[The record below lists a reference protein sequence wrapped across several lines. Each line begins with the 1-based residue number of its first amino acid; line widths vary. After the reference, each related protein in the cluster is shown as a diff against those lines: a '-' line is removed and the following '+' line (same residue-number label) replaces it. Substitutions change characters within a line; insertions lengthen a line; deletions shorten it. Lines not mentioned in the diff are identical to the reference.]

1 MRASLVQE
9 LCVKVCCQPVSTVFM
24 QSKDFNFNFL
34 QLLYNANKA
43 RPSKQCEF
51 SNYLLGI
58 SLIIQ
63 DCQSGVGSPGGP
75 GGVGSPGVPS
85 DPGGIGEP
93 GCPGGNMVQVI
104 NVVKVVRV
112 VSKDGQGSQG
122 GPGGPGGQP

>member
-9 LCVKVCCQPVSTVFM
+9 LSVKVCCQPVSTVFM
-24 QSKDFNFNFL
+24 QSKDFNFHFL

-63 DCQSGVGSPGGP
+63 DCQSGVGSPG
-75 GGVGSPGVPS
+75 VPS
-85 DPGGIGEP
+85 DPGGIG
-93 GCPGGNMVQVI
+93 
-104 NVVKVVRV
+104 
-112 VSKDGQGSQG
+112 D
-122 GPGGPGGQP
+122 PGGPGGNVVQVIKVVKVVS

>member
-24 QSKDFNFNFL
+24 QSKDFNFHFL

-63 DCQSGVGSPGGP
+63 DCQSGVGSPG
-75 GGVGSPGVPS
+75 VPS
-85 DPGGIGEP
+85 DPGGIGDP
-93 GCPGGNMVQVI
+93 GGPGGNAVQVI

-112 VSKDGQGSQG
+112 VS
-122 GPGGPGGQP
+122 

>member
-63 DCQSGVGSPGGP
+63 DCQSGVGSPG
-75 GGVGSPGVPS
+75 VPS
-85 DPGGIGEP
+85 DPGGIG
-93 GCPGGNMVQVI
+93 
-104 NVVKVVRV
+104 
-112 VSKDGQGSQG
+112 D
-122 GPGGPGGQP
+122 PGGPGGNVVQVIIVVKLVRVVS

>member
-24 QSKDFNFNFL
+24 QSKDFNFHFL

-85 DPGGIGEP
+85 DPGGP
-93 GCPGGNMVQVI
+93 GVKVVQFI

-112 VSKDGQGSQG
+112 VS
-122 GPGGPGGQP
+122 

>member
-24 QSKDFNFNFL
+24 QSKDFNFHFL

-63 DCQSGVGSPGGP
+63 DCQSGVGSPG
-75 GGVGSPGVPS
+75 VPS
-85 DPGGIGEP
+85 DPGGIGDP
-93 GCPGGNMVQVI
+93 GGPGGNAVQVI

-112 VSKDGQGSQG
+112 LRQ
-122 GPGGPGGQP
+122 